1 MRLRKT
7 SAQFT
12 TTAEEQEFLKR
23 LSVLPD
29 NTARRQLVADEKR
42 EIDLRFIRMILAEGL
57 RYSRQSDFKRTAE
70 LDRLALVLAEET
82 KNIPGQASSWFSL
95 GRNLLDQGNYR
106 EARDAQ
112 LRGLEFTRQGGDP
125 DRTANALNNVTLTE
139 RRLGRL

>member
-1 MRLRKT
+1 MRLGPIAGWLAFALLA
-7 SAQFT
+7 SAQVT

-42 EIDLRFIRMILAEGL
+42 EIDLRFIRMILAGGS
-57 RYSRQSDFKRTAE
+57 RYSRQSDFKRNSQ
-70 LDRLALVLAEET
+70 LDRLALALAEET
-82 KNIPGQASSWFSL
+82 KNIPGQASSWSSL

-112 LRGLEFTRQGGDP
+112 LRGLEFARQGGD
-125 DRTANALNNVTLTE
+125 
-139 RRLGRL
+139 